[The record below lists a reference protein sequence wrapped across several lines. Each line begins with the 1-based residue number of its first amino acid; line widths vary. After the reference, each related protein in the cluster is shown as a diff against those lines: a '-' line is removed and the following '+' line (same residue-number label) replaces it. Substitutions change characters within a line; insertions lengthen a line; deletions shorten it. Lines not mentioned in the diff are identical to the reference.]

1 MLQSMLRKCMHK
13 TNQKNKSSPLK
24 NLIQVNST
32 QKTQQQQQK
41 RAQPEIS
48 CLRSVVAWFSLIIK
62 LT

>member
-32 QKTQQQQQK
+32 QKTQQQQQ
-41 RAQPEIS
+41 QQNELS
-48 CLRSVVAWFSLIIK
+48 QRSAAFDR
-62 LT
+62 